1 MLDLMLSRRT
11 VRKFTEEKVSE
22 EDREAIIKAAMSA
35 PSGRAIYPVEL
46 VVCEDARTIAELKNC
61 RSNGT
66 TALNTAP
73 LAIAIIADADRSDV
87 WDEDASISAA
97 YIMLECEK
105 LNLGCCWVQIRGRS
119 NDQGDSG
126 EAVKKLLRIP
136 DNYEVLS
143 VMAIGHKAEFPAGYT
158 EDKIDYAKVHRGRF

>member
-66 TALNTAP
+66 TALSTAP
-73 LAIAIIADADRSDV
+73 IAIAIIADADRSDV
-87 WDEDASISAA
+87 
-97 YIMLECEK
+97 
-105 LNLGCCWVQIRGRS
+105 
-119 NDQGDSG
+119 
-126 EAVKKLLRIP
+126 
-136 DNYEVLS
+136 
-143 VMAIGHKAEFPAGYT
+143 
-158 EDKIDYAKVHRGRF
+158 